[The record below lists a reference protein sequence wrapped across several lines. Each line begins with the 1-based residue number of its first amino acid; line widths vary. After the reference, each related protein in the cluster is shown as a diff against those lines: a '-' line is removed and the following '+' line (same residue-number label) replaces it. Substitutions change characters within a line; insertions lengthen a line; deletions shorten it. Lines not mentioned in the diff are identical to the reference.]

1 MSIFEEKTHLAY
13 PLRKRKRLDPFHIR
27 DQAPPIDD
35 KEKKT
40 YFSAEQMIRSLKD
53 YRLARL

>member
-13 PLRKRKRLDPFHIR
+13 PLRKKEKIG
-27 DQAPPIDD
+27 PISY
-35 KEKKT
+35 KGPSSPYRRQRKKT